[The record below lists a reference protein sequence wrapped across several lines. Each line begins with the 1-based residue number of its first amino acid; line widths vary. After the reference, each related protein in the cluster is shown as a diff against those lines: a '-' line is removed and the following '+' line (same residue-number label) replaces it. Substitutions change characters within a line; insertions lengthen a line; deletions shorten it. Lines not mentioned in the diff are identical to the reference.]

1 MTQFVHL
8 HVHTQYS
15 ILDGA
20 SKIKNLIKKALE
32 NNMPAIAITDH
43 GNLFGAKEFL
53 TVITKH
59 NDSEK
64 KLAKDAEEKGNNYIP
79 KIIKPIIGCEMYVA
93 RRDHTLKDKDVKDD
107 RSGNHLIVLAKNEKG
122 YRNLIKLSS
131 LAYIDGFY
139 SKPRIDKKLLFK
151 YKEGLIISTACIAGE
166 VPRAV
171 RAGNI
176 DLAETLINEFKAEFG
191 DDFYLELQRHKTNDE
206 IMDSK
211 VYEQQ
216 MLVNKNF
223 ITLSAKTGVKYI
235 ATNDVHFI
243 NEEDA
248 EAHDRLICINTGSLV
263 DDPARMH
270 YTKQEWFKSSTEMA
284 EIFADV
290 PDALS
295 NTVELAEKVEF
306 YNINKSPV
314 MPMFPIPEEFGTI
327 ETYKDKYT
335 EETLKKEFTEKDYKR
350 INNYLDALRIQLE
363 ADYLKHLVEKGAK
376 TNYGKN
382 LSDEIKQRIEFE
394 LYTIKNMGFP
404 GYFLIVQD
412 FIAQAREMGIWVGP
426 GRGSAAGSVV
436 SYCLQITNI
445 DPFKYN
451 LLFERFLNPERISM
465 PDIDIDFDEDGRE
478 LILKWVVNKYGK
490 DKVANIITFG
500 TMASKSSIKDVARV
514 QKMPLNEAERLTK
527 LIPEK
532 IENLEDAFAKSAELR
547 QEKESGTDLVKS
559 TLEYARVLEGSVR
572 QTGIHACGIIICRDS
587 LTDHIPICISKETD
601 LLVTQFDGHYLEEV
615 GMLKM
620 DFLGLKTLSILK
632 DAIAN
637 IELSKG
643 KKIDINK
650 IPLDDKKTFELFSKG
665 LTTSIFQFESENMQ
679 KYLRELKPNRIEDLI
694 AMNALYRPG
703 PMEYIPSFINRKHG
717 KEKIVYDLPIM
728 EDVLKETYG
737 VTVYQEQVMLLSQK
751 LADFTKGDADTLRK
765 AMGKKQRAVLD
776 KMKGKFIEGCRKKGY
791 PDIATEKIW
800 TDWEKFAEYAFNK
813 SHSTCYAYLAY
824 QTGYLKA
831 HYPAEFLAA
840 NLSRNLDDIK
850 EITKLMDVCR
860 RMNFKVLGPDVNES
874 NIHFNVNK
882 EGNLRFGLGAI
893 KGFGESAADYLIRER
908 NKNGNFKDIFDFVE
922 RVNISTVNKRSLEAL
937 SMSGAFDSF
946 TQLKR
951 YQYFAGESIT
961 FIEQLIRYGTK
972 FQSDKSNSQQSLF
985 GSAIPISIKR
995 PDIPQNAEEW
1005 STLYQLEK
1013 EKELIGIYLS
1023 AHPLDQY
1030 RFDVEYFASN
1040 SLSELTDL
1048 SQFEGK
1054 EISIAGF
1061 VTQSQ
1066 NRTSQKGNLY
1076 TTCTIEDFTNSFKFN
1091 LFGKDFVE
1099 YGKYMQVG
1107 MCLLIKAVIKRR
1119 YKEDNTG
1126 DLEFKI
1132 SNISLLSEA
1141 RTTVKKIILQIP
1153 YQSINDYFIGEI
1165 EKLCKKNKGQAQLL
1179 FNLYCENEKL
1189 SLEMFSRTC
1198 PISLNNNVLE
1208 FLKDNFIDF
1217 KLN

>member
-1 MTQFVHL
+1 MAQFVHL

-20 SKIKNLIKKALE
+20 SKIINLVKKTAE
-32 NNMPAIAITDH
+32 YKMPALAITDH
-43 GNLFGAKEFL
+43 GNLFGAKDFL
-53 TVITKH
+53 TVLSKH
-59 NDSEK
+59 NDNEK
-64 KLAKDAEEKGNNYIP
+64 KLKEVAEQKGENYEP
-79 KIIKPIIGCEMYVA
+79 RLIKPIIGCEMYVA

-131 LAYIDGFY
+131 LAYIEGFY
-139 SKPRIDKKLLFK
+139 SKPRIDKKLLFEH
-151 YKEGLIISTACIAGE
+151 KEGLIISTACIAGE
-166 VPRAV
+166 IPRAV
-171 RAGNI
+171 RSGNLE
-176 DLAETLINEFKAEFG
+176 LAETLINEYKAEFG
-191 DDFYLELQRHKTNDE
+191 DDFYLEIQRHKTNDE
-206 IMDSK
+206 NAAQK

-216 MLVNKNF
+216 KIVNEHF
-223 ITLSAKTGVKYI
+223 IPLSVKCGVKLI

-248 EAHDRLICINTGSLV
+248 EAHDRLICINTGSQI
-263 DDPARMH
+263 DDPNRMH
-270 YTKQEWFKSSTEMA
+270 YTKQEWFKSSEEMA

-290 PDALS
+290 PEAIV

-306 YNINKSPV
+306 FNINKTPV
-314 MPMFPIPEEFGTI
+314 MPKFPIPEEFGTL
-327 ETYKDKYT
+327 ETYKEKYS
-335 EETLKKEFTEKDYKR
+335 EEELKKEFTEKDYKR
-350 INNYLDALRIQLE
+350 INNYLDALRIKLE
-363 ADYLKHLVEKGAK
+363 SDYLQHLVEIGAK
-376 TNYGKN
+376 KNYGKK
-382 LSDEIKQRIEFE
+382 LSEEVKQRIIFE

-412 FIAQAREMGIWVGP
+412 FISQARKMGIWVGP

-436 SYCLQITNI
+436 SYCLHVTDI

-478 LILKWVVNKYGK
+478 LILKWVVEKYGK

-514 QKMPLNEAERLTK
+514 QKLPLNEAERLTK

-532 IENLEDAFAKSAELR
+532 VDNLEDAFIKSAELR
-547 QEKESGTDLVKS
+547 HEKENGSQDVKS

-587 LTDHIPICISKETD
+587 LTEHIPVCTSKETE

-650 IPLDDKKTFELFSKG
+650 IPLDDKKTYELFSKG
-665 LTTSIFQFESENMQ
+665 LTTSVFQFESENMQ
-679 KYLRELKPNRIEDLI
+679 KYLRELKPNRFEDLI

-703 PMEYIPSFINRKHG
+703 PMKYIPSFINRKQG
-717 KEKIVYDLPIM
+717 KEKIIYDLPVM
-728 EDVLKETYG
+728 ENVLKETYG

-751 LADFTKGDADTLRK
+751 LAGFTKGDADKLRK
-765 AMGKKQRAVLD
+765 AMGKKQRAILD
-776 KMKGKFIEGCRKKGY
+776 KMKGKFIEGCRKNGY

-800 TDWEKFAEYAFNK
+800 TDWEEFAEYAFNK

-824 QTGYLKA
+824 QTAYLKA

-850 EITKLMDVCR
+850 EITKLMGVCR

-874 NIHFNVNK
+874 NIKFNVNK
-882 EGNLRFGLGAI
+882 DGNLRFGLGAI
-893 KGFGESAADYLIRER
+893 KGLGEAAADIIIKER
-908 NKNGNFKDIFDFVE
+908 NQNGNFKDIYDFVE
-922 RVNISTVNKRSLEAL
+922 RINISTVNKRSLEAL
-937 SMSGAFDSF
+937 AMSGGFDSF
-946 TQLKR
+946 TQIKR
-951 YQYFAGESIT
+951 YQYFAGESIS

-972 FQSDKSNSQQSLF
+972 LQSDKNNSQQNLF
-985 GSAIPISIKR
+985 GGAVPISIKR
-995 PDIPQNAEEW
+995 PEILENAEEW

-1013 EKELIGIYLS
+1013 EKELTGIYLS

-1030 RFDVEYFASN
+1030 RFDVEYFTTN
-1040 SLSELTDL
+1040 NLSELTDF

-1054 EISIAGF
+1054 EISVAGF
-1061 VTQSQ
+1061 VTHSQ
-1066 NRTSQKGNLY
+1066 TKTSQKGNMY
-1076 TTCTIEDFTNSFKFN
+1076 TACTIEDFTNSFKFN

-1099 YGKYMQVG
+1099 YGKFMQVG
-1107 MCLLIKAVIKRR
+1107 MCLFIKAIIKRR

-1132 SNISLLSEA
+1132 LNISLLSEA
-1141 RTTVKKIILQIP
+1141 RNNVKKVLLQLP
-1153 YQSINDYFIGEI
+1153 FQNVNEEFISEL
-1165 EKLCKKNKGQAQLL
+1165 EKLCKKNKGTAQLK
-1179 FNLYCENEKL
+1179 FNIFCPNEKI
-1189 SLEMFSRTC
+1189 SLEMFSRNY
-1198 PISLNNNVLE
+1198 PISFNNNILE
-1208 FLKDNFIDF
+1208 YLKDNFIDF